1 MNLFPSGWHFA
12 NLRIGR
18 RVRRSSSSASGMRI
32 GSPDT
37 LRVLDLCTGTG
48 SNLRYLIDRLPGR
61 QQWLVVDRDA
71 RLLDELLQ
79 KLKTWA
85 ERRGCSTRTEGRSEL
100 IFAASGASATSR
112 RVQMDLDR
120 LDADLF
126 AGRNLVTASA
136 LLDLVSESWLQL
148 LASRCRDVGATAL
161 FTLTYDGRSSC
172 DPVEPE
178 DDMVRALMN
187 VHQKTDKGLGG
198 PAEGPDAW
206 SVAEQVFKEAGYRVE
221 RAPSD
226 WSIAPSEQ
234 TFQRMLIEGWARAA
248 REIAPRQSRRDR
260 RLAATTARA
269 CGRGPIADRR
279 EPRGHGG
286 VVTGTIRCRR
296 HQALLR
302 STHRVVR
309 SLRPGSRVDSSR
321 CLGTWHTDTGTGV
334 PLRR

>member
-1 MNLFPSGWHFA
+1 VDESLSAWLAFREAADWTARSTQ
-12 NLRIGR
+12 LVD
-18 RVRRSSSSASGMRI
+18 RVRHAI

-48 SNLRYLIDRLPGR
+48 SNLRYLLDGLPGR

-71 RLLDELLQ
+71 QLLDELLAT
-79 KLKTWA
+79 LKTWA
-85 ERRGCSTRTEGRSEL
+85 EARGCSTRTVGRAISLRGERCECDVE
-100 IFAASGASATSR
+100 T
-112 RVQMDLDR
+112 RVMDLDQ

-136 LLDLVSESWLQL
+136 LLDLVSESWLKL
-148 LASRCRDVGATAL
+148 LASHCREVGATAL

-206 SVAEQVFKEAGYRVE
+206 AVAEQAFKDAGYRVE
-221 RAPSD
+221 CAASD

-234 TFQRMLIEGWARAA
+234 AFQRMLIEGWASAA
-248 REIAPRQSRRDR
+248 REIAPRRADTIADWLRRR
-260 RLAATTARA
+260 HAHLAA
-269 CGRGPIADRR
+269 GRSRI
-279 EPRGHGG
+279 
-286 VVTGTIRCRR
+286 VVN
-296 HQALLR
+296 H
-302 STHRVVR
+302 
-309 SLRPGSRVDSSR
+309 VDMVA
-321 CLGTWHTDTGTGV
+321 W
-334 PLRR
+334 